1 MNDRP
6 ERTDPKGPT
15 MTDLTTVPTADLLAE
30 IAKRIDRGRS
40 ATADFPPR
48 WAGIRT
54 INGVE
59 RELKPGA
66 NLSRAYLSWAYLS
79 KAYLSRAYLYGAR
92 GNEHTIL
99 PEGYRVNDDGYIVKE
114 NQ

>member
-1 MNDRP
+1 
-6 ERTDPKGPT
+6 

-48 WAGIRT
+48 WTGIRT

-59 RELKPGA
+59 CELKPGA
-66 NLSRAYLSWAYLS
+66 NLSWADLTGADLSGANLF
-79 KAYLSRAYLYGAR
+79 GAR
-92 GNEHTIL
+92 GDEHTIL